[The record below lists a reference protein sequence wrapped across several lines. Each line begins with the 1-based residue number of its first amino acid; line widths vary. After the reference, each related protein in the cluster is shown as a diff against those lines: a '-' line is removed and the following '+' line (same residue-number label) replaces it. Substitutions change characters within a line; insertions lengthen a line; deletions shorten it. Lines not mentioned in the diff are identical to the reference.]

1 MNLNISSMNSG
12 LVLTSLLVTAALASE
27 FDEARLVFRGEE
39 GEEAGEGQPRPRQF
53 RFSDPVRLGRTTGNM
68 ANSTGRIF
76 MSLKAK
82 SHL

>member
-1 MNLNISSMNSG
+1 MNSG
-12 LVLTSLLVTAALASE
+12 LVLASLVVAAALASE
-27 FDEARLVFRGEE
+27 FDEARLVFREE
-39 GEEAGEGQPRPRQF
+39 GEGEGGQPRPRQF

>member
-1 MNLNISSMNSG
+1 MNSG
-12 LVLTSLLVTAALASE
+12 LVLASLLVTAALASE

-53 RFSDPVRLGRTTGNM
+53 RFSDPVRLGRTTSNM
-68 ANSTGRIF
+68 AANITGRIF